1 MIKTWSYL
9 EEYKDLKKKIL
20 GSIDKTLKT
29 GELFFGKQLELFE
42 KNFLKLNKFK
52 YGIAVGSG
60 TDALIIA
67 LKTLGIGDNKNDE
80 VITVSNSAIPTVS
93 AIKSTGA
100 KAVFIDI
107 GNDFL
112 MNPDKI
118 QKYINN
124 NTKAILPV
132 HLYGQACDMEKIC
145 KIAKRNNLKV
155 IEDCAQAQGAKFKN
169 KYVGSFGDMGC
180 FSFYPTKIL
189 GGYGDGGFI
198 STNSKKLFLKSRRI
212 RFYGIEQIIKKNKF
226 FKKYYANEHGVNS
239 RLDEIHSAIL
249 NVKLAYV
256 NNYISKRKRLANM
269 YSKELKDT
277 SLKLP
282 MEKKNCRH
290 VFHLY
295 TVYHPK
301 RDLIIKKLKEKNVQ
315 IKIYYPFPI
324 HKMKAYRDMAKKKN
338 LHLPITEKMSKGIFS
353 LPLYPKLKYSEAY
366 KFTKI
371 LKNIIK
377 AI

>member
-1 MIKTWSYL
+1 MIKTWSYV
-9 EEYKDLKKKIL
+9 EEYKDLRKRIL
-20 GSIDKTLKT
+20 NSIDKTLKS

-52 YGIAVGSG
+52 YGVAVGSG
-60 TDALIIA
+60 TDALLIA
-67 LKTLGIGDNKNDE
+67 LKTLGIGSNKNDE

-93 AIKSTGA
+93 AIRSAGA

-112 MNPDKI
+112 MNVDEI
-118 QKYINN
+118 QKYINK
-124 NTKAILPV
+124 NTKAIIPV

-155 IEDCAQAQGAKFKN
+155 IEDCAQAQGAKFDS
-169 KYVGSFGDMGC
+169 KYVGSFGDLGC

-189 GGYGDGGFI
+189 GAYGDGGFI
-198 STNSKKLFLKSRRI
+198 STNSKKLFQKARRI
-212 RFYGIEQIIKKNKF
+212 RFYGIEHLVKKNKF
-226 FKKYYANEHGVNS
+226 IKKYYANEHGINS
-239 RLDEIHSAIL
+239 RLDEIHATIL
-249 NVKLAYV
+249 NIKLAHV
-256 NNYISKRKRLANM
+256 KNYINKRKKLAKL
-269 YSKELKDT
+269 YSKELKNA

-282 MEKKNCRH
+282 VEKANCRH

-295 TVYHPK
+295 TVYHSK

-324 HKMKAYRDMAKKKN
+324 HKMKAYSYMTKKKN
-338 LHLPITEKMSKGIFS
+338 LHLPITKKMSKGIFS
-353 LPLYPKLKYSEAY
+353 LPLYPKLKYSDAY

-371 LKNIIK
+371 IKKILKDI
-377 AI
+377 